1 MREGLPG
8 LRRFKKDERLPKK
21 VPGART
27 EESIT
32 QNTGREYSHNTVLHI
47 QTEPIPQE
55 IPIYLPGPY
64 FTQGCVYYI

>member
-8 LRRFKKDERLPKK
+8 LRRFKKDDPQE
-21 VPGART
+21 GARSKD

-32 QNTGREYSHNTVLHI
+32 QNTGREYSHNTLLHI

>member
-8 LRRFKKDERLPKK
+8 LRRFKKDESQE
-21 VPGART
+21 GART
-27 EESIT
+27 KDEEPIT
-32 QNTGREYSHNTVLHI
+32 QNTGREYSHNTLLHI

>member
-1 MREGLPG
+1 MVREGLPG
-8 LRRFKKDERLPKK
+8 MRRMSAKK
-21 VPGART
+21 VQGART

-32 QNTGREYSHNTVLHI
+32 QNTGMEYSHNTLLHI